1 MGIAEIIIIAVGLAM
16 DAFAV
21 SIGKGLSVKRVEPRH
36 SMSVGLWFGGFQAL
50 MPLVGYFLGISFA
63 SFVSSIDHW
72 IAFVLLGVIG
82 ANMIREAKGD
92 ECECEGAN
100 ADFSARQMLL
110 LAIATSIDALAVGV
124 SLAFLGVDIWTTVA
138 VIGVVTMLLSMM
150 GLRIGNI
157 FGCRFKSK
165 AELLGG
171 CVLILMGSKILVE
184 HLWV

>member
-100 ADFSARQMLL
+100 ADFSPRQMLL